1 MSNTSAWLFIVT
13 GFFISARSMAQ
24 NQLRPNILI
33 VIADDWS
40 YGHAGI
46 YGDKVVKTPH
56 IDSVAKEGVLF
67 LNAFCTASSCTPS
80 RASLLTGRYPHQLD
94 AGASLWG
101 YLPKKYSNYT
111 EILQQQGYYVG
122 LTGKGWGPGNEEAGG
137 YDYNPA
143 GKRFKD
149 FATFIAEKPDDS
161 PFSFWYG
168 SSDPHRP
175 YEAGTGAASGMR
187 ADEVEV
193 PGWLP
198 DVSVVRNDIL
208 DYYFEI
214 ERFDRQ
220 LGEIIKVLRIAG
232 QLENTLIVI
241 TSDNG
246 MPFPRAKATMYDS
259 GTKIPLIMSWKGRIK
274 PGSQI
279 NEFVSLMDLAPTF
292 LDLSGQEIPSEMT
305 GTSLLPL
312 LKKEKVKDRKMAF
325 VERERHANVRI
336 GDLGYPARG
345 IRTAEYLYIQ
355 NYESD
360 RWPAGD
366 PELYHSVGRYGD
378 CDESPTKDYIID
390 NKDQSVITPFFNRAF
405 AKHNPVELYDL
416 KKDPNQLNNV
426 ASDRK
431 YKQVIEK
438 LKKQLYHWQVR
449 TEDPRATDPQHV
461 KFDQYPYFGPP
472 VKGAPSVYKPD

>member
-1 MSNTSAWLFIVT
+1 MKHPLKYLWIILVCFIPILSV
-13 GFFISARSMAQ
+13 AQ
-24 NQLRPNILI
+24 DHVKPNILM

-46 YGDKVVKTPH
+46 YGDNVVKTPN
-56 IDSVAKEGVLF
+56 IDSVAKEGVVF

-80 RASLLTGRYPHQLD
+80 RASILTGRHPHQLE

-101 YLPKKYSNYT
+101 FLPKKYPNYT

-122 LTGKGWGPGNEEAGG
+122 LTGKGWGPGKEEAGG
-137 YDYNPA
+137 YDHNPA
-143 GKRFKD
+143 GIRYKD
-149 FATFIAEKPDDS
+149 FQTFLSEKPADS
-161 PFSFWYG
+161 PFSYWYG
-168 SSDPHRP
+168 STDPHRP
-175 YEAGTGAASGMR
+175 YDQGTGAGSGMSAR
-187 ADEVEV
+187 EVQV

-198 DVSVVRNDIL
+198 DVPVVRNDIL
-208 DYYFEI
+208 DYYLEI

-232 QLENTLIVI
+232 QLENTLVVI

-259 GTKIPLIMSWKGRIK
+259 GTKIPLIMSWKGKIK

-292 LDLSGQEIPSEMT
+292 LDLSGQEVPSEMT
-305 GTSLLPL
+305 GTSLAPL
-312 LKKEKVKDRKMAF
+312 LKKGSSQDRKSVF

-336 GDLGYPARG
+336 GDVGYPSRG
-345 IRTAEYLYIQ
+345 IRTAEFLYIQ

-378 CDESPTKDYIID
+378 CDESPTKDYIIN
-390 NKDQSVITPFFNRAF
+390 NKDQSEITPFFNRAF
-405 AKHNPVELYDL
+405 AKHGMVELYDL
-416 KKDPNQLNNV
+416 KKDPDQLNNV
-426 ASDRK
+426 ASDQK
-431 YKQVIEK
+431 YKLVIAK

-449 TEDPRATDPQHV
+449 TGDPRATDPQHV

-472 VKGAPSVYKPD
+472 VKGAPSVYKPG